1 MLLGGRS
8 QVISAE
14 DQKLIIG
21 ERRIKKDDKTGE
33 LIVLASLPSS
43 AEVNK

>member
-21 ERRIKKDDKTGE
+21 ERRIKGGRQDGRAD
-33 LIVLASLPSS
+33 SS
-43 AEVNK
+43 G